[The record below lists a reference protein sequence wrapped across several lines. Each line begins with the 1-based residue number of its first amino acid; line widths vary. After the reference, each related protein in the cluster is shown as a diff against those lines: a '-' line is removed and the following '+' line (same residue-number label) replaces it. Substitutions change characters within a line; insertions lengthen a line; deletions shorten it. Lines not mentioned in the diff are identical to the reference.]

1 MIFAVSVLAAK
12 VTQVPTARANIC
24 AAVFVVARCFYN
36 YFYITG
42 TNQTKAVL
50 RSLTWFVGM
59 GGEWPDALRARHA
72 AVHWPMSSMNPRPT
86 HRDMTIY

>member
-1 MIFAVSVLAAK
+1 MSVLTRLAVITRCSAAHENGFEALLIFAVSVLAAK

-24 AAVFVVARCFYN
+24 AAVFVAARCFYN

-59 GGEWPDALRARHA
+59 GGE
-72 AVHWPMSSMNPRPT
+72 
-86 HRDMTIY
+86 